1 MVHLELKNKE
11 IQKESRV
18 QRLDKRVNRPKPTID
33 QSFFAKLPLLENG
46 LITGTRNRVASVIK

>member
-11 IQKESRV
+11 IQKDSRV

-46 LITGTRNRVASVIK
+46 LTTGTRNGFVSVIK